1 MTDPVMVYS
10 EPLDRGA
17 LALVEL
23 ALAED
28 IGNGDITTIST
39 IPADRQATGRLLV
52 KGSGVISGLA
62 VVAAVYRAVDARVVV
77 TTLVEDG
84 TAVEYG
90 AIAATVAG
98 PARALLSG
106 ERTALNFLQRL
117 SGVATVTREYVEAV
131 AGTRARI
138 IDTRKTTPGMRTLQ
152 KAAIRHGGGHNHRL
166 GLADGILIK
175 DNHLAAIGS
184 DDRIARAIQAA
195 RERAPHTLRVECEVT
210 SLAELE
216 QALTAGADVV
226 LLDNMDTSTMAE
238 AVRQTNGLALLEA
251 SGGIT
256 LATIR
261 AIAETGVD
269 LISVGALTHSA
280 PALDI
285 SLEFDLS

>member
-1 MTDPVMVYS
+1 MMQLPEGDR
-10 EPLDRGA
+10 LDRGA
-17 LALVEL
+17 LALIEL

-28 IGNGDITTIST
+28 LGSGDITTIST
-39 IPADRQATGRLLV
+39 IPTDRQATGRFLV
-52 KGSGVISGLA
+52 KGSGIISGMT
-62 VVAAVYRAVDARVVV
+62 VVAAVYAAIDTSVEV
-77 TTLVEDG
+77 TTLVNDG
-84 TAVEYG
+84 AAVEYG
-90 AIAATVAG
+90 DIVATVTG

-117 SGVATVTREYVEAV
+117 SGVATVTREYIQAV
-131 AGTRARI
+131 SGTRARI

-166 GLADGILIK
+166 GLADGVLIK
-175 DNHLAAIGS
+175 DNHLAAIGT
-184 DDRIARAIQAA
+184 DDRITRAIQAA

-210 SLAELE
+210 NLHELE

-226 LLDNMDTSTMAE
+226 LLDNMDAPTMAE
-238 AVRQTNGLALLEA
+238 AVRQTNGRALLEA

-256 LATIR
+256 LETIR